1 MLNTIEGFE
10 LSPQQKRLWLLQQ
23 NNSAYKVQLS
33 ISITGNLDVAILKSA
48 FDKLINKHEILRTR
62 FHKIPN
68 FKFPIQCICDRPHIY
83 WQEIDFKSLD
93 WEQQQDRITELF
105 EAEKNYDFNLQS
117 ETVMRCHLLSLSPQ
131 QHTLILTL
139 PALCADSKTLNNLV
153 QEISNF
159 YSQTAHHDVNES
171 PIQYAQF
178 AAWQNE
184 IITETDIGRE
194 YWEEHQ
200 IDKFLGLKLPLE
212 NQTAVK
218 LEFQPQSL
226 AIQLSPDIVAQ
237 IKAFIHEYKTSTSE
251 FLLTCFAIL
260 LSRITQQ
267 PDIAITVLFDG
278 RSHESLQSAF
288 GLFAKYL
295 PIHFHL
301 KKDYNFYQALQAIA
315 QSTTEVHAR
324 QDYFSWEQIF
334 PELEDIEQPLQL
346 FCFEFEQLQP
356 DYFNNELSLT
366 ISQNMFL

>member
-23 NNSAYKVQLS
+23 NNSAYKVQLA
-33 ISITGNLDVAILKSA
+33 ISTTGNFDVAILKSA

-68 FKFPIQCICDRPHIY
+68 FKFPIQCVCDKPHIY
-83 WQEIDFKSLD
+83 WQEIDLISLSS
-93 WEQQQDRITELF
+93 EQQQDRITELF
-105 EAEKNYDFNLQS
+105 ESEKYYYFNLQS

-184 IITETDIGRE
+184 TIAETDIGRE
-194 YWEEHQ
+194 YWQEHE
-200 IDKFLGLKLPLE
+200 IDKFLSFKLPLE

-218 LEFQPQSL
+218 SEFYQQSL
-226 AIQLSPDIVAQ
+226 S
-237 IKAFIHEYKTSTSE
+237 IK
-251 FLLTCFAIL
+251 L
-260 LSRITQQ
+260 
-267 PDIAITVLFDG
+267 
-278 RSHESLQSAF
+278 
-288 GLFAKYL
+288 
-295 PIHFHL
+295 
-301 KKDYNFYQALQAIA
+301 
-315 QSTTEVHAR
+315 
-324 QDYFSWEQIF
+324 
-334 PELEDIEQPLQL
+334 
-346 FCFEFEQLQP
+346 
-356 DYFNNELSLT
+356 
-366 ISQNMFL
+366 